1 MTIANRFRR
10 LFESRWYGDA
20 GPFLLLL
27 PLAWIYGAVVRVRRF
42 AYEHEIL
49 RRPALAA
56 PVIVVGNIS
65 VGGTGKTPVVAWLAH
80 QLAVMGY
87 RPGIV
92 SRGYGGRVHKA
103 PVLVQAEDS
112 GLYGDEPVLLVR
124 QTGCPVCVCVD
135 RSRAVERLV
144 EEGVNVVISDDG
156 LQHYRM
162 RRVMEVVVV
171 DGERGF
177 GNGKLLP
184 AGPLREPVARA
195 LEADAI
201 VVNGPVD
208 RVAGFQFK
216 LEHQGFVALDGLGR
230 SAITAF
236 AGQRVWAVAGIGNPL
251 RFYRELRAA
260 GIHVDEVDVPD
271 HGMTDIARLRRLRAQ
286 PVLMTEKDAVKY
298 RQQLCDDAWYLPV
311 KAVFAPEVAASILTL
326 IKSCLKPQ
334 R

>member
-1 MTIANRFRR
+1 MTIATRFRR
-10 LFESRWYGDA
+10 LLESSWYGDA
-20 GPFLLLL
+20 GPFLPLV

-42 AYEHEIL
+42 AYEHDFL
-49 RRPALAA
+49 HRPLLAV
-56 PVIVVGNIS
+56 PVIVVGNVN

-80 QLAVMGY
+80 QLVAMGY

-92 SRGYGGRVHKA
+92 SRGYGGEVHKA
-103 PVLVQAEDS
+103 PVLVKPEEPK
-112 GLYGDEPVLLVR
+112 LYGDEPVLLVR
-124 QTGCPVCVCVD
+124 QTDCPVCVCVD
-135 RSRAVERLV
+135 RARAVQRLA

-195 LEADAI
+195 LDAHAI

-208 RVAGFQFK
+208 RVPGFQFK
-216 LEHQGFVALDGLGR
+216 LEHQDFVALDGLAR
-230 SAITAF
+230 STIGAF

-251 RFYRELRAA
+251 RFYRELRDA
-260 GIHVDEVDVPD
+260 GINVDEVDVPD
-271 HGMTDIARLRRLRAQ
+271 HGSTDISGLRRLRAQ
-286 PVLMTEKDAVKY
+286 PILMTEKDAVKY
-298 RQQLCDDAWYLPV
+298 QQQPCDDAWYLPV
-311 KAVFAPEVAASILTL
+311 HAVFAPEAAASILNVVKT
-326 IKSCLKPQ
+326 CLEA
-334 R
+334 RR